1 MSPDDARDDDREEP
15 ATPGPDEPSR
25 PAPPDDAPAPDDV
38 PTPDDTPPPLL
49 VDEVLIVSLEE
60 TDEDDEDASD
70 EPTLETFLAPAGP
83 SPLFGLAI
91 VDLDDD
97 DEPYDD
103 ANPDDENDGEDED
116 EEPRTVLITGASGTI
131 GRALRAAWGDY
142 YDLVLVDREAD
153 PDEPN
158 LVVADLSAWDD
169 EWVARFDGVDTV
181 VHLAANPDE
190 TASWASL
197 VRPNLDCLNNV
208 MLACALGGVERVVFA
223 SSAEVLG
230 GYRDQGDMPITAD
243 LPPRPVTAQGAS
255 KLMGERL
262 GKAFSTGFDL
272 SFVALR
278 LGQIQPGANH
288 PEGLPDAWSRS
299 IWLSNEDLVHLFES
313 AIEADLGDE
322 TFVVVHGISNNRAT
336 RWDHSGADVIG
347 YAPEDDS
354 DDAGAD
360 VDAEAEADIDLH

>member
-1 MSPDDARDDDREEP
+1 MSPDDARDDDDRAEP

-25 PAPPDDAPAPDDV
+25 PAPPDDAPAPEVV
-38 PTPDDTPPPLL
+38 PAPDDALPPPI

-60 TDEDDEDASD
+60 LDEDDEDAD
-70 EPTLETFLAPAGP
+70 EPTLETFLTPAGS
-83 SPLFGLAI
+83 SPLHGLAI
-91 VDLDDD
+91 VELDEN

-103 ANPDDENDGEDED
+103 DEPDPDDEGDDD

-142 YDLVLVDREAD
+142 YDLVLIDREPD

-158 LVVADLSAWDD
+158 LIVADLSTWDD
-169 EWVARFDGVDTV
+169 DWVARFDGVDTV
-181 VHLAANPDE
+181 VHLAANPDD

-243 LPPRPVTAQGAS
+243 LPPRPITAQGAS
-255 KLMGERL
+255 KLIGERL

-278 LGQIQPGANH
+278 LGHIRPGGNH

-299 IWLSNEDLVHLFES
+299 IWISNDDLVHLFES
-313 AIEADLGDE
+313 AVEADLGDQ
-322 TFVVVHGISNNRAT
+322 TFLVVHGISNNRGT
-336 RWDHSGADVIG
+336 RWDHSGAEEIG
-347 YAPEDDS
+347 YVPEDDS
-354 DDAGAD
+354 DGAGAD
-360 VDAEAEADIDLH
+360 VEAEAEADIDLH